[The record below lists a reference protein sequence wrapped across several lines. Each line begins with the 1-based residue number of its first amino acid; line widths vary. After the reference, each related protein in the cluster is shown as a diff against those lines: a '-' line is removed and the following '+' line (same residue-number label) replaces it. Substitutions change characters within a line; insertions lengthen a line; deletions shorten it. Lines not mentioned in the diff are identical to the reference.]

1 MIGPLNVIIRYAGK
15 LNVTAEVKFHVIG
28 LCEHRWDGHRY
39 FSSEFADNL
48 LGNRCFNASREPG
61 ASIWKLS
68 LVSDVTKSLSA
79 RNERLTN
86 V

>member
-1 MIGPLNVIIRYAGK
+1 MYFPDSQTVKKIRCVSFTDRFNVDQPAQSSLHDDIEQP
-15 LNVTAEVKFHVIG
+15 NVH
-28 LCEHRWDGHRY
+28 CDW
-39 FSSEFADNL
+39 
-48 LGNRCFNASREPG
+48 SRPNDPG